1 MLGGKVFARFRAPR
15 IVSSVRRFVA
25 RADLLAGLLSLG
37 LAAILLGVYARKRG
51 RSRDMDPTINATNAM
66 LAGAVT
72 MLLSGKP
79 RNP

>member
-1 MLGGKVFARFRAPR
+1 MLGGKVFARFRASR
-15 IVSSVRRFVA
+15 MVSSARRLTA
-25 RADLLAGLLSLG
+25 RIDILVGLMSLG
-37 LAAILLGVYARKRG
+37 LAAVLLGVYARKRG
-51 RSRDMDPTINATNAM
+51 RSRDMDPMINATNAM